1 MSVRLRPILQ
11 SHQRYREDFIGYGIP
26 KPEQGFYVNVYRH
39 EIGSEYE
46 HMELG
51 NIWANR
57 KEAQVS
63 AKGQVKGR
71 RDSKCA
77 YRIRVKPKGPIPNRP
92 RPEPF
97 PPRGFYPPFYFHG
110 PCMCQSRSIRSFR

>member
-1 MSVRLRPILQ
+1 MMPMSVELRPILQ
-11 SHQRYREDFIGYGIP
+11 SYQRYREDFTDYGIP
-26 KPEQGFYVNVYRH
+26 KPEEGFYVNVYLH

-51 NIWANR
+51 NIWASR

-71 RDSKCA
+71 RNSKCA
-77 YRIRVKPKGPIPNRP
+77 YRIRVKPKVQIPKRP
-92 RPEPF
+92 PPEPF
-97 PPRGFYPPFYFHG
+97 PLYPPFYFHG
-110 PCMCQSRSIRSFR
+110 PCMCQSRSMRSFR